1 MDDKS
6 ELRDEFAE
14 QLPDTEEAVPS
25 MEEEESSLVTQDTET
40 SPGTGSGL
48 KIAPV
53 RMTSE
58 VGEDGQKK
66 VPGIKIIG
74 LSSELKRAMTGEESS
89 EEEAEEESEV
99 EDAEEVREVEEV
111 EEVEEDTDESSIIE
125 TPTLKTPKVT
135 IRKVAQ
141 VSTPGSEAAVSLTPG
156 GKKRGRPSGAAN
168 LAAKGPPPGVP
179 NISSFLVSP
188 LSSPSNEH

>member
-14 QLPDTEEAVPS
+14 QLPDTEAAVPS
-25 MEEEESSLVTQDTET
+25 MEEKEPSLVAAVTET

-53 RMTSE
+53 RMTSD

-74 LSSELKRAMTGEESS
+74 LSSELKRAMTGEDSS
-89 EEEAEEESEV
+89 EQEAEEES
-99 EDAEEVREVEEV
+99 EVEEV
-111 EEVEEDTDESSIIE
+111 EEVEE
-125 TPTLKTPKVT
+125 
-135 IRKVAQ
+135 
-141 VSTPGSEAAVSLTPG
+141 G
-156 GKKRGRPSGAAN
+156 GY
-168 LAAKGPPPGVP
+168 
-179 NISSFLVSP
+179 
-188 LSSPSNEH
+188 

>member
-1 MDDKS
+1 MSDRS

-14 QLPDTEEAVPS
+14 QLPDIDEAEPA
-25 MEEEESSLVTQDTET
+25 MEEEEDQSMAAADIE
-40 SPGTGSGL
+40 TGSGL

-53 RMTSE
+53 TMTSE

-74 LSSELKRAMTGEESS
+74 LSSELKKAMTGEESS
-89 EEEAEEESEV
+89 EEEEEENESE
-99 EDAEEVREVEEV
+99 EEEE
-111 EEVEEDTDESSIIE
+111 EEDTDDSVIIE

-141 VSTPGSEAAVSLTPG
+141 VSTPGTEAAGSIMSTG
-156 GKKRGRPSGAAN
+156 GKKRGRPSR
-168 LAAKGPPPGVP
+168 
-179 NISSFLVSP
+179 
-188 LSSPSNEH
+188 